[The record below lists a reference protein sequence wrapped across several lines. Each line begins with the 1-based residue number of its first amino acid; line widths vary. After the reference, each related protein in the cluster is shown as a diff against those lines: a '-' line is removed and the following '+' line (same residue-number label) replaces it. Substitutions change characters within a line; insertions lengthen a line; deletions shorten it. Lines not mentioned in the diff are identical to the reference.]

1 MGVIV
6 KELTENMCVCVWFQ
20 AMNFIILWDH
30 LVHPGSHLPIK
41 QVVKAAEGDQPQF
54 SN

>member
-20 AMNFIILWDH
+20 AKIL
-30 LVHPGSHLPIK
+30 LFYGITSYIL
-41 QVVKAAEGDQPQF
+41 ALTYL
-54 SN
+54 